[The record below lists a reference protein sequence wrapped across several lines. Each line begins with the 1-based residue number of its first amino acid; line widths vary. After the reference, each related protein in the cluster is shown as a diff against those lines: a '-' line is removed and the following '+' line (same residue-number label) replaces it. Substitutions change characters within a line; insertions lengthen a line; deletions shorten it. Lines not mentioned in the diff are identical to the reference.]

1 MADRVPFCFWH
12 HFRPHGSAR
21 AMAEATLDFFGR
33 FDLDIYKVMPDLPYP
48 FPHGGIARLDDW
60 HLLTPLPVDAGT
72 FGAQIRAV
80 RRVRVAIGPDVPLV
94 ATLFSPV
101 TEALYFA
108 GAERLR
114 AHIAENPAT
123 VHGALAVIA
132 ANLAQLAGALIDA
145 GADGIYFAE
154 QGAANAILSEAQFAE
169 FGRPYD
175 MAVLN
180 ACREG
185 WLNVLHVHGENNL
198 RLEAV
203 LDYPVQVLSWSDRL
217 TGVSLRQVRELAP
230 GRTIMG
236 GLNEFGAITTGP
248 AEAIAA
254 EMRNALEQTGGQWHI
269 LAPGCSVPDDCPE
282 EWLRAA
288 RAAVEQLAQRG
299 TSA

>member
-1 MADRVPFCFWH
+1 
-12 HFRPHGSAR
+12 
-21 AMAEATLDFFGR
+21 
-33 FDLDIYKVMPDLPYP
+33 
-48 FPHGGIARLDDW
+48 
-60 HLLTPLPVDAGT
+60 
-72 FGAQIRAV
+72 
-80 RRVRVAIGPDVPLV
+80 
-94 ATLFSPV
+94 
-101 TEALYFA
+101 
-108 GAERLR
+108 
-114 AHIAENPAT
+114 
-123 VHGALAVIA
+123 
-132 ANLAQLAGALIDA
+132 
-145 GADGIYFAE
+145 
-154 QGAANAILSEAQFAE
+154 
-169 FGRPYD
+169 

-236 GLNEFGAITTGP
+236 GLNEFGVITTGP

-254 EMRNALEQTGGQWHI
+254 EMRDALEQTGGRWHI

-299 TSA
+299 AGA